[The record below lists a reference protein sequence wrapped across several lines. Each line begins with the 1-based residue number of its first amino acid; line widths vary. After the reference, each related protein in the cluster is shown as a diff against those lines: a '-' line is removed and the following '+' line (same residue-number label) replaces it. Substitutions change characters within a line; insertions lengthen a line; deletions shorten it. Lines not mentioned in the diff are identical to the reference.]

1 MFRETSLARSQSK
14 YERKY
19 VDFII
24 YICKLQ
30 AIEIKENLNCSIS
43 LYNTLF

>member
-24 YICKLQ
+24 YISVSYKRLKL
-30 AIEIKENLNCSIS
+30 KK
-43 LYNTLF
+43 T